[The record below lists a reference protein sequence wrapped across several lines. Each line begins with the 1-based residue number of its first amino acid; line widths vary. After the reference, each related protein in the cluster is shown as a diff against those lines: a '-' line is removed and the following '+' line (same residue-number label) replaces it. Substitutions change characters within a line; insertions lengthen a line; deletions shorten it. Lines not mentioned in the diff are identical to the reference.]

1 MPLGHAGKEA
11 FMTAGTQGAIDDAIN
26 YMAQSQGVL
35 KEDLLLDTGDGWQC
49 ASAIEKGLQFIKYTR
64 HNDTRLNTFE
74 EQAGKTLIAP
84 NSTRWNSWFNAL
96 KRLYSLQDQ
105 VDYFIRLWAPDTTK
119 YILTD
124 EDWEPIKATI
134 TFLQPFHEATL
145 KTQGDQATLE
155 QMQVTMDF
163 LNKHL
168 HTSRQRHIKNQA
180 LTTAILNSHYVFDKY
195 YKIIDNTPVYTA
207 AVLLHPS
214 KRLNYLNKVW
224 NKKWI
229 KPGVDRV
236 RHLFESQYKDKY
248 LPPSKEQEPTII
260 EEPSELEKWQRD
272 LAIDTTT
279 NELKSFIESTPI
291 TTNNPLTWWL
301 DPINQEQF
309 PCLSKMAIDVL
320 SIHIMSADSER
331 VFSGSRRM
339 VTWERARLGVQS
351 VERNECLKS
360 WNISGLVDRTL
371 SVAMDTTTSGED
383 TLPQFL
389 EVM

>member
-1 MPLGHAGKEA
+1 
-11 FMTAGTQGAIDDAIN
+11 
-26 YMAQSQGVL
+26 
-35 KEDLLLDTGDGWQC
+35 
-49 ASAIEKGLQFIKYTR
+49 
-64 HNDTRLNTFE
+64 
-74 EQAGKTLIAP
+74 
-84 NSTRWNSWFNAL
+84 
-96 KRLYSLQDQ
+96 
-105 VDYFIRLWAPDTTK
+105 
-119 YILTD
+119 
-124 EDWEPIKATI
+124 
-134 TFLQPFHEATL
+134 
-145 KTQGDQATLE
+145 
-155 QMQVTMDF
+155 
-163 LNKHL
+163 
-168 HTSRQRHIKNQA
+168 
-180 LTTAILNSHYVFDKY
+180 
-195 YKIIDNTPVYTA
+195 
-207 AVLLHPS
+207 
-214 KRLNYLNKVW
+214 VW

-236 RHLFESQYKDKY
+236 RYLFESQYKDKY
-248 LPPSKEQEPTII
+248 LPPSKEQESDIV

-309 PCLSKMAIDVL
+309 PCLSKMAVDVL

-371 SVAMDTTTSGED
+371 FVAIDTTTSSDD
-383 TLPQFL
+383 TLAPFL